1 MDDSTTPRE
10 LEVLTL
16 SGAVTLEMLA
26 TTVDG
31 IVFVAVR
38 PVCEA
43 LGLDWSAQYR
53 RLQRADWASV
63 AIMAT
68 ESRFSLDHGTDQ
80 GKRPVRSTAMVNEE
94 TFIMWLTTLDADLVT
109 AEHRP
114 RLELFQKESAKALRD
129 YWLEG
134 GAVNPRATEDQLDR
148 IDDAVAVRRA
158 QIAAAIDYQK
168 IIRSVHSIEE
178 LAGVPIPPPI
188 DKDPT
193 PLERERLGGFPTRA
207 ALLGYLTARGED
219 PRRATALER
228 GLRSCWPLGH
238 APTYADL
245 DAVWVRLRA
254 AAR

>member
-26 TTVDG
+26 TTIDG
-31 IVFVAVR
+31 VVFVAVR
-38 PVCEA
+38 PVCEM
-43 LGLDWSAQYR
+43 LGLSWSGQFE
-53 RLQRADWASV
+53 RLQRAPW
-63 AIMAT
+63 AIMSRVRT
-68 ESRFSLDHGTDQ
+68 ESRFSSLSA
-80 GKRPVRSTAMVNEE
+80 GKRPARDTVMIDRR
-94 TFIMWLTTLDADLVT
+94 TFVTWLATLDVDRL
-109 AEHRP
+109 RP
-114 RLELFQKESAKALRD
+114 EYREQLESFQKESAKALD
-129 YWLEG
+129 AYWFEG
-134 GAVNPRATEDQLDR
+134 GVVNPRATEDQLDR
-148 IDDAVAVRRA
+148 IDDAVATRRA

-193 PLERERLGGFPTRA
+193 PLEREKLGGFPTRA
-207 ALLGYLTARGED
+207 ALLGYLAARGED
-219 PRRATALER
+219 PRRASALAK
-228 GLRSCWPLGH
+228 GLHSCWPLGH

>member
-16 SGAVTLEMLA
+16 SGAVTLELLA
-26 TTVDG
+26 ATIDG
-31 IVFVAVR
+31 VVFVAVR
-38 PVCEA
+38 PICET
-43 LGLDWSAQYR
+43 LGLSWSGQLE
-53 RLQRADWASV
+53 RLKRSPWAVIARAR
-63 AIMAT
+63 T
-68 ESRFSLDHGTDQ
+68 ESRFSPGQ
-80 GKRPVRSTAMVNEE
+80 RKRPVRDTILVDRK
-94 TFIMWLTTLDADLVT
+94 TFTLWLATLDGDLLT
-109 AEHRP
+109 LEHREQ
-114 RLELFQKESAKALRD
+114 LESFQKESAEALD
-129 YWLEG
+129 AYWFEG

-188 DKDPT
+188 DRDLT
-193 PLERERLGGFPTRA
+193 PLEREKLGGFPTRA
-207 ALLGYLTARGED
+207 ALLGYLAARGED
-219 PRRATALER
+219 PRRASALAK
-228 GLRSCWPLGH
+228 GLHSCWPLGH